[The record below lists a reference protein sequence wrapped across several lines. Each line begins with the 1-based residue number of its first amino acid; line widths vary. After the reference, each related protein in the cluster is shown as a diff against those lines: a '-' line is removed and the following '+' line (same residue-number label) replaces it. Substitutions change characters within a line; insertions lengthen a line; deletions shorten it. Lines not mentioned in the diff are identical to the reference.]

1 MWYTT
6 EEARRLDRCA
16 RAYEE
21 GFRNIINDP
30 EYINKQKNEL
40 YMACI
45 EMKEKR
51 RRQAIYSIKKQPFY
65 A

>member
-6 EEARRLDRCA
+6 EDARRL
-16 RAYEE
+16 E